1 MACASL
7 VAIAC
12 VARPTVIRSAP
23 SAPAERPAARPAE
36 RPVAPASNRPIGEQL
51 IRVELANDAAAVR
64 VASSGDWR
72 FVDGSGGLI
81 ARADPGSSWR
91 IQRDGVRVR
100 AVRPDGV
107 PTVWVTA
114 PIVASSDDDTRQL
127 SLNNR
132 HYRGELVIYPG
143 DTGFVVVNRLPVDEY
158 LKGVVPEEIGHR
170 PAEDSAAVEAQAISA
185 RSYAAIHLGDSGR
198 YDLTAGTL
206 DQVYGGIDAET
217 PVGSAAVESTR
228 GLVLMYGGHVV
239 NAPYHSTCGGS
250 TAEANE
256 VWHTPGEPY
265 LQRVSDQIPGTDR
278 YYCDI
283 SPRFRWTRTLDAAT
297 LNAAIAR
304 YLKAYVAVPG
314 GNPGV
319 VRDVDV
325 NTRTP
330 SGRVG
335 VLHIATDRGNFLL
348 RGNDIRYVLRAPGG
362 EILSSTYFSVE
373 AETGNDGSIAK
384 LTLRGQ
390 GNGHGVGMCQW
401 GAIGRARAGQDFRT
415 ILRTYYPGTTIG
427 SM

>member
-1 MACASL
+1 MAS
-7 VAIAC
+7 
-12 VARPTVIRSAP
+12 S
-23 SAPAERPAARPAE
+23 
-36 RPVAPASNRPIGEQL
+36 RPIGEQL
-51 IRVELANDAAAVR
+51 IRVELANDAATVR
-64 VASSGDWR
+64 VSSSGDFR
-72 FVDGSGGLI
+72 FVDAGGGLI
-81 ARADPGSSWR
+81 ARGDAGSSWR
-91 IQRDGVRVR
+91 IERDGARVR

-107 PTVWVTA
+107 PTVWVAA
-114 PIVASSDDDTRQL
+114 PIIARPDDDARPL
-127 SLNNR
+127 ALNVR
-132 HYRGELVIYPG
+132 HYRGELLVYPG

-158 LKGVVPEEIGHR
+158 LKGVVPEEMGRRPIG
-170 PAEDSAAVEAQAISA
+170 DSAAVQAQVVSA
-185 RSYAAIHLGDSGR
+185 RSYAAIHLGDNSR

-206 DQVYGGIDAET
+206 DQVYGGVDVET
-217 PVGSAAVESTR
+217 PIASAAVESTR
-228 GLVLMYGGHVV
+228 GLVLMYGGRVV

-250 TAEANE
+250 TAEADE

-283 SPRFRWTRTLDAAT
+283 SPRFRWTRTLDGPT

-319 VRDVDV
+319 VRGVDV

-348 RGNDIRYVLRAPGG
+348 RGNDIRYVLRPPGG

-373 AETGNDGSIAK
+373 TETGNDGTIAK
-384 LTLRGQ
+384 LTVRGQ

-415 ILRTYYPGTTIG
+415 ILRTYYPGTTLG